1 MYQQNKKAKQGILV
15 LRRVCETIKY
25 NLILNIM
32 IKEVNG
38 NR

>member
-1 MYQQNKKAKQGILV
+1 MCKQNKEAKQGILV
-15 LRRVCETIKY
+15 LYKVCETIKY
-25 NLILNIM
+25 NLILNII